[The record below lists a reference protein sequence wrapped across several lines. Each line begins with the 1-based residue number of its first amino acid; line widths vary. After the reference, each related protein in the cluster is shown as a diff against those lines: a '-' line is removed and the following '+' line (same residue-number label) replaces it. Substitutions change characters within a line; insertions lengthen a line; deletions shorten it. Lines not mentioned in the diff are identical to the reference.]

1 MNGELIIKPTI
12 QHFRLVEETEKKIRA
27 FTDSFINSIILTP
40 KELAEEEKT
49 RWIYFSTNGFN
60 KDSLPKEIVEK
71 LCLKEYK
78 NNRVYIIYPSLVP
91 DFGDYNWH
99 ENNLV
104 DIEWIMRDLRL
115 FKKDTNR
122 KRILNWIDK
131 KVIIPIRK
139 ADYRQDNNYYSSSI
153 CRFKQGDYIKK
164 YELSLDY
171 YEEMFKEDIEV
182 LKNRVRDIFAKN
194 FGYYDSKGLRYVV
207 NKYGQPLPVFSE
219 PNREAT
225 KMYVDRKK
233 ECINLI
239 TDINWCR
246 CIISVDIKTN
256 SIVRIGRKLK
266 RDMCDDRW

>member
-1 MNGELIIKPTI
+1 MNKELIIKPTI

-27 FTDSFINSIILTP
+27 FVDSFINFILLTP
-40 KELAEEEKT
+40 KELAEEEKI
-49 RWIYFSTNGFN
+49 RWIYFSTKKFN

-91 DFGDYNWH
+91 EFGSYDWR

-104 DIEWIMRDLRL
+104 DIGWIMRDLRL

-122 KRILNWIDK
+122 KKILKLIDK

-139 ADYRQDNNYYSSSI
+139 ADYHQDNNYYSSSI

-164 YELSLDY
+164 YKLNLDY
-171 YEEMFKEDIEV
+171 YEEMFKEDIEE
-182 LKNRVRDIFAKN
+182 LKNRARDIFAN
-194 FGYYDSKGLRYVV
+194 NSRYYGEDFRYVV
-207 NKYGQPLPVFSE
+207 NKYGQPLPVFRE
-219 PNREAT
+219 HYREAT

-239 TDINWCR
+239 TDTNWCR

-266 RDMCDDRW
+266 RDVSDDKW

>member
-27 FTDSFINSIILTP
+27 FVDSFINSILLTP

-49 RWIYFSTNGFN
+49 KWIYFSTKGFN

-91 DFGDYNWH
+91 DFGCYNRR

-104 DIEWIMRDLRL
+104 DIEWIIRDLRL

-122 KRILNWIDK
+122 KKILEWIDK
-131 KVIIPIRK
+131 KVIIPIKR
-139 ADYRQDNNYYSSSI
+139 ADYHRDDNYLSST

-164 YELSLDY
+164 YKLSLDY

-239 TDINWCR
+239 TDTNWCR

-266 RDMCDDRW
+266 REVCDDRW